1 MPIMP
6 TRAGDD
12 AASDWSGTTL
22 AMGSDQHVED
32 VGENVDENGGEVGA
46 VEAGDAMEEEE
57 CASGAE
63 ADRCASCAGAEK
75 RASGAEAEECAADKE
90 EKEEENAEAEAED
103 GYDIA
108 EGEAEDG
115 YDIAEAEA
123 EDPLMMLLIA
133 EGWAEDGYD
142 IAEAEAEDGY
152 VIAEA
157 EAEDGGDTAE
167 AEAAVDDS
175 DAMGSDSS
183 SEVMIV
189 DAADARKGIT
199 YTVYTKD
206 EVVSVLGGEA
216 QFAMAVEEG
225 SIYTVQI
232 GGVEFW
238 TFV

>member
-6 TRAGDD
+6 TPAGDD
-12 AASDWSGTTL
+12 AASDWSGITL

-75 RASGAEAEECAADKE
+75 RASNAEAEEGAADKE
-90 EKEEENAEAEAED
+90 DKEEENAEAEAED

-108 EGEAEDG
+108 EGEAV
-115 YDIAEAEA
+115 
-123 EDPLMMLLIA
+123 
-133 EGWAEDGYD
+133 DGYD
-142 IAEAEAEDGY
+142 IAEAEAEDG
-152 VIAEA
+152 
-157 EAEDGGDTAE
+157 GDKAE

-183 SEVMIV
+183 SEVMIA

-199 YTVYTKD
+199 HTVYTKD
-206 EVVSVLGGEA
+206 EVVAVLGGEA

-225 SIYTVQI
+225 SIYTLEI

>member
-115 YDIAEAEA
+115 GDKAEAE
-123 EDPLMMLLIA
+123 
-133 EGWAEDGYD
+133 
-142 IAEAEAEDGY
+142 
-152 VIAEA
+152 
-157 EAEDGGDTAE
+157 
-167 AEAAVDDS
+167 DS